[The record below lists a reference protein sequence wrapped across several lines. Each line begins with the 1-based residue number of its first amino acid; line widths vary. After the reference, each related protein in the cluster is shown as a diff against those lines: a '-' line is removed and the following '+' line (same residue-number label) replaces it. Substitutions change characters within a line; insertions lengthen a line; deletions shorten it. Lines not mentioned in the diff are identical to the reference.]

1 MTFPLPAARP
11 FVSPVLASL
20 VVEDRSTIFAV
31 IAGFLLTLVAVGL
44 VFRRFSANTSDYF
57 RAGGKAA
64 WWLVGGS
71 IFMANFSAWTFTG
84 AAGAAFQV
92 GWSLP
97 VMFFSTVLVFALNAA
112 LTAPWFRQ
120 LRCVTGADLIRLRFG
135 PGLEQFA
142 AWLGMLTAPLY
153 GGVQLYGLA
162 IFTSTL
168 LGLEVSHTIVVLGFV
183 VLFYAALSGAW
194 AVLAAD
200 FIKMLLLIPISLV
213 LAITCLR
220 TMGGFSGLLAAIS
233 HAGLSGAFAPFK
245 SDAMLQT
252 IDGID
257 PTWFTPA
264 FFVAWYLNN
273 LLLGNSLNN
282 GFKFLSVKDGRE
294 ARRAA
299 ALAAGLF
306 MLGLL
311 IWFIPPITARL
322 LIANDVLAMPLA
334 KPAEGAYAAI
344 AIRLLPSGLVGLV
357 LVGMCAATMSA
368 LDVGLTSLAGNITE
382 NIYPAASRLC
392 GIRPLEGR
400 SRLYLGKGINF
411 LCAVAIIC
419 AALTMARLG
428 RGGIFK
434 ILMDVMATLAAPLTT
449 PLMLGLFVRRVPT
462 PAPYVALAAGFV
474 VSFSIYLA
482 PFVSNAQPWA
492 FHQQVGAVVAASV
505 VSFLLVRAWLRPDA
519 AALERE
525 QEFFARRN
533 RPVDFAA
540 EIGAPND
547 GRQLR
552 IVGLFGMTIGAGV
565 LLLLLPSSS
574 AGHGG
579 KILAVALTTFGI
591 GALMWR
597 RGGKACPAA
606 GETTRGRSG
615 DAA

>member
-1 MTFPLPAARP
+1 MA
-11 FVSPVLASL
+11 VL
-20 VVEDRSTIFAV
+20 VVQDHATLFLV
-31 IAGFLLTLVAVGL
+31 IAGFLLTLIAIGL
-44 VFRRFSANTSDYF
+44 VFRRFSADTSDYF

-97 VMFFSTVLVFALNAA
+97 VMFVSNVIGFLINALV
-112 LTAPWFRQ
+112 TGPWFRQ

-135 PGLEQFA
+135 PGMEQFA

-168 LGLEVSHTIVVLGFV
+168 LNLNVNYTIVVLGFV

-200 FIKMLLLIPISLV
+200 FLKMLLLMPTAIL
-213 LAITCLR
+213 LAGVCLWR
-220 TMGGFSGLLAAIS
+220 LGGFSGLLAAIH
-233 HAGLSGAFAPFK
+233 HAGLSEAFAPFK
-245 SDAMLQT
+245 SAAVLHS

-264 FFVAWYLNN
+264 FLVAWYANN
-273 LLLGNSLNN
+273 IIIGNSLNN
-282 GFKFLSVKDGRE
+282 GFKFLAVKDGRE

-299 ALAAGLF
+299 LLAAGLF
-306 MLGLL
+306 SVGLL
-311 IWFIPPITARL
+311 IWFIPPMTARL
-322 LIANDVLAMPLA
+322 LIAGDVLAMPLA

-344 AIRLLPSGLVGLV
+344 AIHLLPPGIVGLV

-368 LDVGLTSLAGNITE
+368 LDVGLTSLAGNITQ
-382 NIYPAASRLC
+382 NIYPAASRLV
-392 GIRPLEGR
+392 GVRPLEGR
-400 SRLYLGKGINF
+400 GRFYLGKFVNF
-411 LCAVAIIC
+411 LCAIAVIGS
-419 AALTMARLG
+419 ALAMASLG

-434 ILMDVMATLAAPLTT
+434 ILMDVMATIGAPLTT
-449 PLMLGLFVRRVPT
+449 PLMLGLFVRRVPSA
-462 PAPYVALAAGFV
+462 APYVSIVAGFL

-482 PFVSNAQPWA
+482 PLVSGAQPWA
-492 FHQQVGAVVAASV
+492 FHQQVGAVVAVSAA
-505 VSFLLVRAWLRPDA
+505 SFLLVCRLRRPDA

-525 QEFFARRN
+525 REFFTRRN

-552 IVGLFGMTIGAGV
+552 IVGAFGMTIGTGV
-565 LLLLLPSSS
+565 LLLLLPASSRGH
-574 AGHGG
+574 AGAIIAIAG
-579 KILAVALTTFGI
+579 ATFGL
-591 GALMWR
+591 GAAMAWVGR
-597 RGGKACPAA
+597 RK
-606 GETTRGRSG
+606 S
-615 DAA
+615 D